1 MMSDLDV
8 VIVGPVAPPRG
19 GVSAHVE
26 RLARLLEKDGLLV
39 GILDHFSNRQ
49 HPLVIG
55 TLERNPFRYWQKM
68 HRLHAPVVH
77 YHHANW
83 LTLIAAAIARRPG
96 YGIWIATFH
105 GERIDWSLGSRV
117 PGVSI
122 LTRWAMGRF
131 DRIIAVSDA
140 VAEAIRQQ
148 TGSAVVVIP
157 AYLPPTDWPRDDSE
171 SYEGPTAI
179 VAAYRVASKSSEDLY
194 GLDIAIAVFV
204 AASACLPNLRLQMYL
219 AQEPTSPRARR
230 YLDEVLRPLRD
241 AKLQD
246 RFTLHLGAEL
256 TSAFQPGAVYL
267 RTTRT
272 DGDAVSIREALDA
285 AIPVLASDVVQ
296 RPAGVVPLQ
305 LDDIPAWVA
314 AIRDAVR
321 RSPKEDTTPQW
332 SSEQADALTKLYRNI
347 LDHRIVV
354 TQADTVSIAG
364 KT

>member
-1 MMSDLDV
+1 MMPDLDV

-39 GILDHFSNRQ
+39 GILDHFSNKQ

-55 TLERNPFRYWQKM
+55 TLKRNPLRYWQQM
-68 HRLHAPVVH
+68 HRLNASVVH

-96 YGIWIATFH
+96 YGTWIATFH
-105 GERIDWSLGSRV
+105 GARIDWSLGSRA
-117 PGVSI
+117 PGI
-122 LTRWAMGRF
+122 AMLTRWAMGRF

-140 VAEAIRQQ
+140 VAENIRQQ
-148 TGSAVVVIP
+148 TGSTVILSP
-157 AYLPPTDWPRDDSE
+157 AYLPSTDWRRDDSE
-171 SYEGPTAI
+171 SGPTAV

-204 AASACLPNLRLQMYL
+204 AASACLPSLRLKMYL
-219 AQEPTSPRARR
+219 AQEPASHRACR

-246 RFTLHLGAEL
+246 RFTLHVGAEL

-305 LDDIPAWVA
+305 LDDVPAWVA
-314 AIRDAVR
+314 AVCDAVQR
-321 RSPKEDTTPQW
+321 PPKQAATPQW
-332 SSEQADALTKLYRNI
+332 SSDQADALTKLYRSA
-347 LDHRIVV
+347 LDHRIAV
-354 TQADTVSIAG
+354 TQADTVPVGGQA
-364 KT
+364 